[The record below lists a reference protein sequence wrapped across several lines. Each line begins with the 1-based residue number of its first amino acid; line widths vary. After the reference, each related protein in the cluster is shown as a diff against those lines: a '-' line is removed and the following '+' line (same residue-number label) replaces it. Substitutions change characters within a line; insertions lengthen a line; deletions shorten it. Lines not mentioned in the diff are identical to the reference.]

1 MRSTHAVETVGLG
14 RVFKNRHSVVK
25 ALEDVNLKVWSGE
38 VFGLLGPNGAGKTT
52 LVKILTTL
60 LLPTSGKAYVL
71 GYDVEKE
78 AGRIRPLINLV
89 SGGDTPGYG
98 LITARENLWFYS
110 QLYGIDGRTARR
122 RIDELLD
129 AVGLREVADE
139 KLRNLSTGYR
149 QRLNLARGLINEPQ
163 VLFLDEPTIGLDV
176 VSARR
181 IRRLV
186 KEWVRGDGGRTVI
199 LTSHYMA
206 EIEELCDRVA
216 VLNHGRILAEG
227 TPEELKRLVSG
238 KTVAVIEAKFDR
250 VEDVMDRL
258 EAVYKSYEPAT
269 GVVRMRVVMNDW
281 GETAEFVDKITA
293 MGGKILSVVRSMP
306 SFEDVYVKL
315 VGGGDI
321 ETGSDA

>member
-1 MRSTHAVETVGLG
+1 
-14 RVFKNRHSVVK
+14 
-25 ALEDVNLKVWSGE
+25 
-38 VFGLLGPNGAGKTT
+38 
-52 LVKILTTL
+52 
-60 LLPTSGKAYVL
+60 
-71 GYDVEKE
+71 
-78 AGRIRPLINLV
+78 
-89 SGGDTPGYG
+89 
-98 LITARENLWFYS
+98 
-110 QLYGIDGRTARR
+110 
-122 RIDELLD
+122 
-129 AVGLREVADE
+129 
-139 KLRNLSTGYR
+139 
-149 QRLNLARGLINEPQ
+149 
-163 VLFLDEPTIGLDV
+163 
-176 VSARR
+176 
-181 IRRLV
+181 
-186 KEWVRGDGGRTVI
+186 
-199 LTSHYMA
+199 MA
-206 EIEELCDRVA
+206 EVEELCDRVA
-216 VLNHGRILAEG
+216 VLNHGRIFAVG

>member
-25 ALEDVNLKVWSGE
+25 ALEDVNLKVGSGE

-129 AVGLREVADE
+129 AVGLRDVADE

-186 KEWVRGDGGRTVI
+186 KEWVRGGGGRTVI

-206 EIEELCDRVA
+206 EVEELCDRVA
-216 VLNHGRILAEG
+216 VLNHGRILAVG

>member
-25 ALEDVNLKVWSGE
+25 ALEDVNLKVGSGE

-78 AGRIRPLINLV
+78 ASRIRPLINLV

-110 QLYGIDGRTARR
+110 QLHGIDGRTARR

-186 KEWVRGDGGRTVI
+186 KEWVRGDSGRTVI

-216 VLNHGRILAEG
+216 VLNHGRILALG

>member
-25 ALEDVNLKVWSGE
+25 ALEDVNLEVWSGE

-78 AGRIRPLINLV
+78 ASRIRPLINLV

-186 KEWVRGDGGRTVI
+186 KEWVRCDGGRTVI

-216 VLNHGRILAEG
+216 VLNHGRILALG

-293 MGGKILSVVRSMP
+293 MGGRILSVVRSMP

>member
-122 RIDELLD
+122 RIDELLE

-186 KEWVRGDGGRTVI
+186 KEWVRDDGGRTVI

-216 VLNHGRILAEG
+216 VLNHGRILALG
-227 TPEELKRLVSG
+227 TPEELKRLVSR